1 MTNLGSITITS
12 TVGDDSHSHSNSTIT
27 SVDWSK
33 LTNVP
38 DPTITL
44 SGDVTG

>member
-1 MTNLGSITITS
+1 MTNLGNITITT
-12 TVGDDSHSHSNSTIT
+12 TVANNSQ

-38 DPTITL
+38 SPTITL